1 MQTVIL
7 DFNTRVQEIN
17 EYFSFLEGLD
27 NKTIKLTS
35 SENIDEEKNKLIDYN
50 LLTKTL
56 KANSFL
62 LLYNLIESSMRN
74 AIEAIFDEL
83 KGKKIS
89 FNAVRV
95 EIKKVVLENFK
106 NRSPNK
112 IHSQIKDISLDIIT
126 AGFDSKKLFSGNIDR
141 DEITKTARRY
151 GFSFDTDYAKTKHG
165 ENLYDI
171 MEKRNDLAH
180 GNKSFSE
187 IGKSISIGDL
197 LKIKNEV
204 IEYIGQ
210 ILKNIETYLNN
221 KEYLE

>member
-27 NKTIKLTS
+27 NETIKLTS
-35 SENIDEEKNKLIDYN
+35 SDNIDEEKNKLIDYN

-83 KGKKIS
+83 KGKKVS

-112 IHSQIKDISLDIIT
+112 IHSKIKDISLDIIT

>member
-7 DFNTRVQEIN
+7 DFNTRVQEVN
-17 EYFSFLEGLD
+17 EYFSFLEGLY
-27 NKTIKLTS
+27 NETIKLTL
-35 SENIDEEKNKLIDYN
+35 SENIDEEKNKLIDYD
-50 LLTKTL
+50 LLTKML

-74 AIEAIFDEL
+74 AVEAIFDEL
-83 KGKKIS
+83 KGKKVS

-106 NRSPNK
+106 NRSPNN

-141 DEITKTARRY
+141 DEITKTARKY
-151 GFSFDTDYAKTKHG
+151 GFSFDTDYTKTKHG

-210 ILKNIETYLNN
+210 ILKNIEIYLNN
-221 KEYLE
+221 KEYLQ